1 LEKRLLSTLILIGVA
16 TLFSGCG
23 GEGASEQE
31 NQEQDVEN
39 VDQTQTPVIL
49 TPIDPTNEPITIGDV
64 GDVGEFWLN
73 GSPLST
79 TYEEYLSGYWRGRLC
94 GGSGFARVGINGT
107 SAELNLGAGFIDPMF
122 GSVSSN
128 GEFSFSSRE
137 VSWDCEECGEV
148 RPLETTGTV
157 TWELYTGTIEF
168 EVACSNSLGHSVSS
182 IYVNLKN
189 GITQPDPHNDL
200 NRIQNDAIALIGDSS
215 TCFENLHC
223 KLMSLKSDDF
233 CKFEALAYSVL
244 DTDEEALLE
253 LQTEY
258 RANEWLAYG
267 SRGSSTTLCGFVRE
281 ASCSQ
286 SKCM

>member
-1 LEKRLLSTLILIGVA
+1 LEKRLLSTLMLIGVA

-49 TPIDPTNEPITIGDV
+49 TPIDPTNEQITI

-107 SAELNLGAGFIDPMF
+107 SAELNLGASSVDPMF

-157 TWELYTGTIEF
+157 NWKLYTGTIEF
-168 EVACSNSLGHSVSS
+168 EVACSNGLGHSVNS

-189 GITQPDPHNDL
+189 GITQPDPYNEL
-200 NRIQNDAIALIGDSS
+200 SRIQNDATALIGDSL
-215 TCFENLHC
+215 TCFESLQC

-233 CKFEALAYSVL
+233 CKFEALAYSAL
-244 DTDEEALLE
+244 DTDEEALLG

-267 SRGSSTTLCGFVRE
+267 NSGSSTTLCGFVRE
-281 ASCSQ
+281 ASCEQ
-286 SKCM
+286 NKCI